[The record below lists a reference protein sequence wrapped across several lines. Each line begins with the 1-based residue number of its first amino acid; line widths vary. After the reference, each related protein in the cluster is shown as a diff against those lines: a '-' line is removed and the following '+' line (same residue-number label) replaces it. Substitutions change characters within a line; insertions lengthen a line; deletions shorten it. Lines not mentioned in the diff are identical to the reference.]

1 MKNWRKSHTLQ
12 NVTAKFIVM
21 KMTATQIFSMGEV
34 ILKQNDEV
42 TENERY
48 SHAVTSITDSNK
60 YKVIKG
66 WAVIIHYVPR
76 WCQQNYH
83 DQKNCMIHLH
93 WRSEHK
99 GGIYQNDIEEFKW
112 EDHITGKTTGISYH
126 FDKYNDL

>member
-1 MKNWRKSHTLQ
+1 MRNWRKSHILQ

-66 WAVIIHYVPR
+66 
-76 WCQQNYH
+76 
-83 DQKNCMIHLH
+83 
-93 WRSEHK
+93 
-99 GGIYQNDIEEFKW
+99 
-112 EDHITGKTTGISYH
+112 
-126 FDKYNDL
+126 